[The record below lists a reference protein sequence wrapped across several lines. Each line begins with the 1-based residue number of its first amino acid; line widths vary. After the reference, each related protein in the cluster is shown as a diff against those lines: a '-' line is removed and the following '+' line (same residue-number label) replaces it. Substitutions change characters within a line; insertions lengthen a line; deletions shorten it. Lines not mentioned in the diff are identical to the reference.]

1 MESLQR
7 VVQNTLSRLPVLRD
21 MVEERR
27 RLSEQNRHL
36 ANELAKYETWV
47 PPGHFYSPIPSIQEI
62 KAKEEQVFGQ
72 RPRTLSGI
80 DLNEAEQL
88 EFLDQ
93 FAGYYKD
100 LPFMREKQSGL
111 RYFFENPN
119 YSYSDAIVY
128 YCMLRHARPRRIVEI
143 GSGYSSCLALDT
155 NERFFGNRID
165 CTFIEPYPELL
176 RSLIKGDDA
185 QRIHIRESNLQSI
198 ALEEFSR
205 LASGD
210 ILFIDSTHVS
220 RIGSDVNYIIFEILP
235 ALNAGVLIHFHD
247 VFFPF
252 EYPKE
257 WIYEGRAWNEIYI
270 LRAFL
275 QYNHYFKI
283 IFFNTFLETFY
294 KSRFAEKMPLC
305 LENLGGSLWL
315 RKEHGASIPT

>member
-7 VVQNTLSRLPVLRD
+7 VVQNTLSRLPVLRG

-27 RLSEQNRHL
+27 RLWEENRQL
-36 ANELAKYETWV
+36 SNELAKYETWV
-47 PPGHFYSPIPSIQEI
+47 PPGHFYSPIPSIEEI
-62 KAKEEQVFGQ
+62 RAKEEQVFGQ
-72 RPRTLSGI
+72 RPKTLPGI

-88 EFLDQ
+88 ELLDQ

-100 LPFMREKQSGL
+100 LPFKREKQSGL

-128 YCMLRHARPRRIVEI
+128 HCMLRHARPRRIVEI
-143 GSGYSSCLALDT
+143 GSGYSSCVALDT

-176 RSLIKGDDA
+176 RSLLKDEDA
-185 QRIHIRESNLQSI
+185 QRIHIRESNLQSV
-198 ALEEFSR
+198 ALEAFSR

-275 QYNHYFKI
+275 QYNHHFKI
-283 IFFNTFLETFY
+283 IFFNTFLETLHRSKFV
-294 KSRFAEKMPLC
+294 EKMPLC
-305 LENLGGSLWL
+305 LENPGGSLWL
-315 RKEHGASIPT
+315 CKEN